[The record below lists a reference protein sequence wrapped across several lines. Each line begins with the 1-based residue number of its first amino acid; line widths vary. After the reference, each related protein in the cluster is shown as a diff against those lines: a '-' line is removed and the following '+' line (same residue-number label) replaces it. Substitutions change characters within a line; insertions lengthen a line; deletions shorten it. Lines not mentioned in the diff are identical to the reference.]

1 MIIWSETFATGIARV
16 DRDHQVLIATINEL
30 ETALAEGRG
39 SQIVEEILARLARYA
54 DDHFLYEEGC
64 MQRHRC
70 PLAGANK
77 QAHLQFSQMIVD
89 ARAELTASNRA
100 LAARRVH
107 LQLSNWFV
115 NHVLTVDSSLRGC
128 SSAERE

>member
-1 MIIWSETFATGIARV
+1 MITWSESFATGIPRV
-16 DRDHQVLIATINEL
+16 DSDHRTLISIINEL
-30 ETALAEGRG
+30 ETAQAEGRG
-39 SQIVEEILARLARYA
+39 SRVIEEVLTRLARYA

-64 MQRHRC
+64 MQRHQC
-70 PLAGANK
+70 PMAGANK
-77 QAHLQFSQMIVD
+77 QAHLQFTQMIVD
-89 ARAELTASNRA
+89 ARAELTASNGA
-100 LAARRVH
+100 LTSRRVH

>member
-1 MIIWSETFATGIARV
+1 MIIWSETFATGIPRV
-16 DRDHQVLIATINEL
+16 DRDHQTLIAIINEL

-39 SQIVEEILARLARYA
+39 SQIIEEILSRLARYA

-64 MQRHRC
+64 MHRHRC
-70 PLAGANK
+70 AMAAANK

-100 LAARRVH
+100 LTSRRVH

-128 SSAERE
+128 SAADPE